1 VSGFMP
7 MRYFWVV
14 ASGASPLGL
23 TQHRA
28 IDNYGNRPGIVCGA
42 PRLAVV
48 DCLRGI
54 AALIVLGWYFRFFF
68 GTPFNATLAPST
80 RAGAIAVDLFL

>member
-1 VSGFMP
+1 MP

-28 IDNYGNRPGIVCGA
+28 IDDYGNQPGIVRGA

-54 AALIVLGWYFRFFF
+54 AALIVLGWHFRFFC
-68 GTPFNATLAPST
+68 GTPLNATLAPFYTGGS
-80 RAGAIAVDLFL
+80 DCS